1 MLLRMRRSNAAQF
14 ARALSRSD
22 CQTAKSC
29 SQVSFLS
36 RRISAG
42 AFRSPLRLRSRK
54 STERVFT
61 PLSAGARLHSAKRGS
76 ASSLPREGAERRN
89 GACLSSR
96 APFRGARTG
105 RAKTGPALR
114 RSTAVSLRAL
124 GPLFPPGPEFRPDR
138 QGISGS
144 TRGCVVSRAVVQGLP
159 GAWLRAMR
167 AGTAPLHV
175 QLRLENVPQAK
186 GMISNYSNSKI

>member
-61 PLSAGARLHSAKRGS
+61 PLSAGARLHSLRLIK
-76 ASSLPREGAERRN
+76 EGAERRN